1 MSMDEF
7 QLAGQ
12 RIDERYE
19 VERVVAAGGFGTV
32 YFGRHR
38 ALRTPVA
45 VKVLRIPKEFSDE
58 AQRDFAQRFLAEART
73 LAQLQHPAVVK
84 ALDFGVSPMPSGKTA
99 PWMALEWVEGPTLR
113 EALEA
118 RSGAALTPTE
128 ALALLRPVIEAIA
141 AAHADGIVHRDIKPA
156 NIMLP
161 RGAGA
166 LSSRVLDFG
175 IAKAMQAD
183 EAQSTTGETR
193 TQSSLAAFSGKYAA
207 PEQVGGLRTGPWT
220 DVHALALVLT
230 EMVTG
235 KEAYAGEDSMSVT
248 AAALSPT
255 RPSPITLGVDVGAWE
270 EPLAKALSFKS
281 ADRQR
286 NAGELLAELDAAL
299 AATTPPRASK
309 PVVDAPLVESA
320 PRAST
325 SKRGVVMVAALVTL
339 ALVGAFA
346 ASSRARSAAPAAQV
360 PTVSAA
366 PRPEPTP
373 VVIHPEHVAPA
384 VVVPVVDAGPLVVI
398 APVVDAAAITAPTVT
413 RIRSHTGRR
422 NPRDVPPAPAQQACT
437 GTNCIPY

>member
-161 RGAGA
+161 RGAGGR
-166 LSSRVLDFG
+166 SRRACS
-175 IAKAMQAD
+175 ISASRRRCK
-183 EAQSTTGETR
+183 
-193 TQSSLAAFSGKYAA
+193 
-207 PEQVGGLRTGPWT
+207 
-220 DVHALALVLT
+220 
-230 EMVTG
+230 
-235 KEAYAGEDSMSVT
+235 
-248 AAALSPT
+248 PT
-255 RPSPITLGVDVGAWE
+255 R
-270 EPLAKALSFKS
+270 
-281 ADRQR
+281 R
-286 NAGELLAELDAAL
+286 
-299 AATTPPRASK
+299 RA
-309 PVVDAPLVESA
+309 PQ
-320 PRAST
+320 
-325 SKRGVVMVAALVTL
+325 
-339 ALVGAFA
+339 
-346 ASSRARSAAPAAQV
+346 AR
-360 PTVSAA
+360 
-366 PRPEPTP
+366 
-373 VVIHPEHVAPA
+373 
-384 VVVPVVDAGPLVVI
+384 
-398 APVVDAAAITAPTVT
+398 
-413 RIRSHTGRR
+413 
-422 NPRDVPPAPAQQACT
+422 PAPSHRSRRSR
-437 GTNCIPY
+437 